1 MILLSISPFIFI
13 QCGSGGGIDLYRQE
27 EKKRAGRRRR
37 AAPQVFFSPAP
48 SLYFSFFFFSLFF
61 FLLGAPALF
70 PFAPRFHTGKAH
82 RGSAVRPFR
91 SI

>member
-13 QCGSGGGIDLYRQE
+13 QCGSGVHFEAR
-27 EKKRAGRRRR
+27 
-37 AAPQVFFSPAP
+37 
-48 SLYFSFFFFSLFF
+48 
-61 FLLGAPALF
+61 
-70 PFAPRFHTGKAH
+70 RFHTGKAH

>member
-13 QCGSGGGIDLYRQE
+13 QCGSGGALE
-27 EKKRAGRRRR
+27 
-37 AAPQVFFSPAP
+37 
-48 SLYFSFFFFSLFF
+48 
-61 FLLGAPALF
+61 GAPGPKGHSA
-70 PFAPRFHTGKAH
+70 PAVAPRFHTGKAH

>member
-13 QCGSGGGIDLYRQE
+13 QCGIGVHFD
-27 EKKRAGRRRR
+27 GR
-37 AAPQVFFSPAP
+37 
-48 SLYFSFFFFSLFF
+48 
-61 FLLGAPALF
+61 
-70 PFAPRFHTGKAH
+70 RFHTGKAH

>member
-13 QCGSGGGIDLYRQE
+13 QCGSGVQFDGSRI
-27 EKKRAGRRRR
+27 
-37 AAPQVFFSPAP
+37 
-48 SLYFSFFFFSLFF
+48 
-61 FLLGAPALF
+61 
-70 PFAPRFHTGKAH
+70 HTGKAH

>member
-13 QCGSGGGIDLYRQE
+13 QCGSGVHFYVR
-27 EKKRAGRRRR
+27 
-37 AAPQVFFSPAP
+37 
-48 SLYFSFFFFSLFF
+48 
-61 FLLGAPALF
+61 
-70 PFAPRFHTGKAH
+70 RFHTGKAH

>member
-13 QCGSGGGIDLYRQE
+13 QCGSGGPVS
-27 EKKRAGRRRR
+27 GRRREQGM
-37 AAPQVFFSPAP
+37 AGPAGAGGRG
-48 SLYFSFFFFSLFF
+48 SFW
-61 FLLGAPALF
+61 LGR
-70 PFAPRFHTGKAH
+70 RFHTGKAH

>member
-13 QCGSGGGIDLYRQE
+13 QCGSGGGEVGGPGLKIILLS
-27 EKKRAGRRRR
+27 
-37 AAPQVFFSPAP
+37 SPP
-48 SLYFSFFFFSLFF
+48 YFFFPGGRG
-61 FLLGAPALF
+61 FLCVGR
-70 PFAPRFHTGKAH
+70 RFHTGKAH

>member
-13 QCGSGGGIDLYRQE
+13 PCGRGDHF
-27 EKKRAGRRRR
+27 KGR
-37 AAPQVFFSPAP
+37 
-48 SLYFSFFFFSLFF
+48 
-61 FLLGAPALF
+61 
-70 PFAPRFHTGKAH
+70 RFHTGKAH

>member
-13 QCGSGGGIDLYRQE
+13 QCGSGGPVV
-27 EKKRAGRRRR
+27 GRGEHKGEGAPRR
-37 AAPQVFFSPAP
+37 AAGGGWGFCISI
-48 SLYFSFFFFSLFF
+48 
-61 FLLGAPALF
+61 
-70 PFAPRFHTGKAH
+70 PRFHPGKAH

>member
-13 QCGSGGGIDLYRQE
+13 QCGSGVHFDG
-27 EKKRAGRRRR
+27 
-37 AAPQVFFSPAP
+37 
-48 SLYFSFFFFSLFF
+48 
-61 FLLGAPALF
+61 
-70 PFAPRFHTGKAH
+70 PRFHTGKAH

>member
-13 QCGSGGGIDLYRQE
+13 QYGSGVHFD
-27 EKKRAGRRRR
+27 GR
-37 AAPQVFFSPAP
+37 
-48 SLYFSFFFFSLFF
+48 
-61 FLLGAPALF
+61 
-70 PFAPRFHTGKAH
+70 RFHTGKGH

>member
-13 QCGSGGGIDLYRQE
+13 QCGSGVHFN
-27 EKKRAGRRRR
+27 GRR
-37 AAPQVFFSPAP
+37 F
-48 SLYFSFFFFSLFF
+48 
-61 FLLGAPALF
+61 
-70 PFAPRFHTGKAH
+70 